1 VYLLYSGITP
11 GIFSPQANSLV
22 DNCREDITLH
32 PVLFKIGSFTVYA
45 WGAMLSLAVL
55 LALWGISRIAR
66 REGYDSSMV
75 LDLVILSVLGGLIGA
90 RLAYVLGYDWP
101 GFVAN
106 PLIVF
111 SIGPGGI
118 EGMIW
123 YGSFIG
129 GIIPFGLYIWKK
141 NLSFWKVADMF
152 SPYLALGYAVVR
164 VGCFL
169 RGCCYGNITSGP
181 WGVVFPY
188 IDSFSRYPTQ
198 LFSSALNLLLFVFLL
213 WLYKRRS
220 FSGQIF
226 ISYLLGYGIYRFI
239 IEFFRYSAIY
249 IGPFTLAQVYTLGLL
264 AVGLGLYY
272 WRQRQYANA
281 FYVPRSRRS

>member
-1 VYLLYSGITP
+1 
-11 GIFSPQANSLV
+11 
-22 DNCREDITLH
+22 
-32 PVLFKIGSFTVYA
+32 
-45 WGAMLSLAVL
+45 MLSLAVL
-55 LALWGISRIAR
+55 IAVLGISRIAR
-66 REGYDSSMV
+66 HEGYDSNIV
-75 LDLVILSVLGGLIGA
+75 LDLVILSVVGGLIGA
-90 RLAYVLGYDWP
+90 RLAYVLVYNLT
-101 GFVAN
+101 GFLAN

-123 YGSFIG
+123 YGAFVG

-141 NLSFWKVADMF
+141 NLSFWKIADMF

-164 VGCFL
+164 IGCFL

-181 WGVVFPY
+181 LGVVFPY

-213 WLYKRRS
+213 WFYKRRS

-226 ISYLLGYGIYRFI
+226 ILYLLGYSIYRFI
-239 IEFFRYSAIY
+239 IEFFRYTVIY
-249 IGPFTLAQVYTLGLL
+249 IGPFTLGQVYTLGLL

-272 WRQRQYANA
+272 WRQRRYESVV
-281 FYVPRSRRS
+281 YVPRNRRR